1 MMKIFVGSSSEA
13 GLVDTEVRKIL
24 EDQDTLPID
33 WRTQFRAGEFGL
45 ESLIRIKG
53 ECDAAILITTPDDK
67 IWYRGAEGFSP
78 RDNLLFELGL
88 FISALGRER
97 VGLVVATNQ
106 NGDVPKIP
114 TDLAGLNYVYY
125 KAGKNAGNTEA
136 ITKWVLHL
144 RKLVGSGVKS
154 FENPFDVLESQFSR
168 LPQDWKDDVENYI
181 IEPFRD
187 QSYSALRG
195 EFTLDISQYYNSLFT
210 ALSSIAGT
218 DIRIKAVSLLSH
230 EIWDSDPFQLQYQD
244 YNLQAGKE
252 GVPIQRIFVI
262 NDGVEPSLWAT
273 IQKQLENN
281 IQVKVVDARLFSKFA
296 NLDDIVL
303 LQGTAYS
310 RCYKSQQFF
319 NATNRL
325 KSANLNLN
333 TNYCNDLSL
342 SFDALWKLAKQP
354 TPNIVRMQQ
363 KSIAPPGDT
372 FEIYDLDHDVIT
384 CEQAAE
390 AKAIPLQNEL
400 KTIVTKTS
408 NGIIALHL
416 RGDRQ
421 IYWRA
426 VKNILD
432 VKEAEMLSKEDLAK
446 LHLSDGTV
454 SAILD
459 PVWSMAHL
467 ISREVIQLDFV
478 STNNSTRRQYFRFD
492 PLVLLSTAKHMIGS
506 FEKQV

>member
-1 MMKIFVGSSSEA
+1 MKIFVGSSSEA
-13 GLVDTEVRKIL
+13 KIVDTEVRKIL
-24 EDQDTLPID
+24 EDMDTLPID

-53 ECDAAILITTPDDK
+53 ECDAAILITTADDK

-88 FISALGRER
+88 FISALGRDR

-106 NGDVPKIP
+106 AGDVPKIP
-114 TDLAGLNYVYY
+114 TDLAGLNYIYY
-125 KAGKNAGNTEA
+125 KTGKDAGNADA

-144 RKLVGSGVKS
+144 RKLIGTNAKS

-181 IEPFRD
+181 IRPFRS

-195 EFTLDISQYYNSLFT
+195 EFTLDISQYYNSLFA
-210 ALSSIAGT
+210 ALSSVAGT
-218 DIRIKAVSLLSH
+218 DIRIKAVSLLSQQ
-230 EIWDSDPFQLQYQD
+230 IWDSDPFQLQYQD

-252 GVPIQRIFVI
+252 GVPIQRIFVV
-262 NDGVEPSLWAT
+262 NDGIGPGLWAT

-281 IQVKVVDARLFSKFA
+281 IQVKVVDARLFSKFP

-303 LQGTAYS
+303 LQGAGFS

-319 NATNRL
+319 NSTNRL

-333 TNYCNDLSL
+333 TNYCNELSL
-342 SFDALWKLAKQP
+342 SFDALWKFAKQP
-354 TPNIVRMQQ
+354 AANIVQTQQ
-363 KSIAPPGDT
+363 RAIAPPGEK
-372 FEIYDLDHDVIT
+372 FELFDLDHDVIT
-384 CEQAAE
+384 CEQAAK
-390 AKAIPLQNEL
+390 AKRIPLQNEL
-400 KTIVTKTS
+400 KTIISRTPD
-408 NGIIALHL
+408 GLIALHL

-421 IYWRA
+421 VYWRA
-426 VKNILD
+426 VKSILD
-432 VKEAEMLSKEDLAK
+432 VKEAEMISEDELAK
-446 LHLSDGTV
+446 LHLSPGTV
-454 SAILD
+454 SAVLD
-459 PVWSMAHL
+459 PVWSMPHL

-492 PLVLLSTAKHMIGS
+492 PLTLLKSAKNLIGS
-506 FEKQV
+506 FEKSE